1 MNLNVSTVS
10 MFSREKLSN
19 IQLHLNDQFYY
30 YLHLQKKKLN
40 LIRLEITKAHYKLD
54 DLMSTFYSTL

>member
-1 MNLNVSTVS
+1 MINSTT
-10 MFSREKLSN
+10 
-19 IQLHLNDQFYY
+19 Y

-40 LIRLEITKAHYKLD
+40 LIRLEITKAHYKFD